1 MRVVTETQVR
11 ALSDTYFSLCY
22 LVTRM
27 QSDHGELLFHLIVR
41 SLNILLSRYIE
52 AVQGLYNV
60 EKLLVKVYKV
70 ILLVKIFLIVG
81 K

>member
-1 MRVVTETQVR
+1 MENF
-11 ALSDTYFSLCY
+11 Y
-22 LVTRM
+22 
-27 QSDHGELLFHLIVR
+27 LIVR